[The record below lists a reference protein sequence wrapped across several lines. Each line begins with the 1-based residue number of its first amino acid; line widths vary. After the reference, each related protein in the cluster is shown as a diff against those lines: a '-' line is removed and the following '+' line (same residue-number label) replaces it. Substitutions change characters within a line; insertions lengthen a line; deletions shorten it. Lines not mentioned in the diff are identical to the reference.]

1 MNVDKFSY
9 KTEFQDRG
17 AGHVHGTL
25 WVKLHIIEKLRRLND
40 GTLLTKS
47 KYENEKMKA
56 PFQTP
61 FDGLSNAFKK
71 FKYEEFGD
79 DDDDRPVIAFID
91 QFTTV
96 SLCVDEVG
104 MDVVKIVEEV
114 NVHHHTK
121 TCRKTSPKCRFRYP
135 KFPVWKTIL
144 VRPYLI
150 FDLLRKRIRP

>member
-1 MNVDKFSY
+1 
-9 KTEFQDRG
+9 
-17 AGHVHGTL
+17 
-25 WVKLHIIEKLRRLND
+25 
-40 GTLLTKS
+40 
-47 KYENEKMKA
+47 MKA

-144 VRPYLI
+144 VRPSRNCEFAEEKNQT
-150 FDLLRKRIRP
+150 FDYYEVILNRVKVLLEVNHEQV